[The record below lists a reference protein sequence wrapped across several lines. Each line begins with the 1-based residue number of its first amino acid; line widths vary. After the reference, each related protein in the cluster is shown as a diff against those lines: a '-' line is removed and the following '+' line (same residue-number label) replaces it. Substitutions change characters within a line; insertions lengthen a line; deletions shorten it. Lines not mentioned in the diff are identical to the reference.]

1 MYKGSS
7 GVRKKRVTWPMPEG
21 VEPQSLVIDLLVT
34 DFTVSLHLYSDCS
47 RPRSANRLI
56 KLPINP
62 ELGGQDPNFRLLRV
76 IKDAG
81 QAEIDRQSRERRRSR
96 VCAPEAVDLGD
107 LARFPTLRRETA

>member
-7 GVRKKRVTWPMPEG
+7 GVRKKRVMWPMPES

-34 DFTVSLHLYSDCS
+34 DFAVSLHLYSDCS
-47 RPRSANRLI
+47 RLRSANRLI

-81 QAEIDRQSRERRRSR
+81 QAEINRQSRERRRSKI
-96 VCAPEAVDLGD
+96 CPPEAVNLGD
-107 LARFPTLRRETA
+107 LARFPTLRPNAV

>member
-7 GVRKKRVTWPMPEG
+7 GVRKKRVTRSMPKG
-21 VEPQSLVIDLLVT
+21 VEPQSLVFDLLVT
-34 DFTVSLHLYSDCS
+34 DFAVSLHLYSACS
-47 RPRSANRLI
+47 RLRAANRLI

-81 QAEIDRQSRERRRSR
+81 QAEIDRQSRERRRSK
-96 VCAPEAVDLGD
+96 VCPPEAVNLDD
-107 LARFPTLRRETA
+107 LARFPALRCNTA